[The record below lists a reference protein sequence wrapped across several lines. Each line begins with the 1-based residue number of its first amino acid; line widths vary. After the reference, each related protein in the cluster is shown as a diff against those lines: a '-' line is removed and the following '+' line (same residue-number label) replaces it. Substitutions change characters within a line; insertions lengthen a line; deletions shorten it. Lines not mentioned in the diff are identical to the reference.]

1 MLRACITACDCREEV
16 TEPDYTFT
24 SSASLYKDEK
34 AEKERES
41 RSPTPDSPHRIL
53 TLGLNRKSK
62 DDGRQTNNS

>member
-34 AEKERES
+34 AEKAVLQ
-41 RSPTPDSPHRIL
+41 PHRIL

-62 DDGRQTNNS
+62 DDGRQTNNG